1 MTQKSSSNNGFG
13 YAIQSVTL
21 PCLHQVDFMAKT
33 PKHPLCSLSH
43 SLLKSSFI
51 KYRLFHASVK
61 SLCKGNFILVRLETH
76 LSQLL
81 KCNAILLY
89 EFLEDHKNAVLQK
102 TQM

>member
-1 MTQKSSSNNGFG
+1 MDLVVPFNLLPYFAFIKL
-13 YAIQSVTL
+13 TL
-21 PCLHQVDFMAKT
+21 WPEN
-33 PKHPLCSLSH
+33 PLCNLSH

-61 SLCKGNFILVRLETH
+61 TLCKSKGNFTPVGLETH

-81 KCNAILLY
+81 KCNVLLLHQ
-89 EFLEDHKNAVLQK
+89 FLEDHKNAVLQK